1 MRESYYFWLIGYYL
15 FQEGSTLVVEFPSE
29 RELLFLVNW
38 LLLFQGGSTLVV
50 EFPSERELLFLVNW
64 LLFVSGRE
72 HPSGGVSQ

>member
-1 MRESYYFWLIGYYL
+1 M
-15 FQEGSTLVVEFPSE
+15 VEFPSE

-38 LLLFQGGSTLVV
+38 VLLFQGGSTLVV

-64 LLFVSGRE
+64 GGNTLVVEFPSERELLFLVNWVLFVSGRE

>member
-1 MRESYYFWLIGYYL
+1 M
-15 FQEGSTLVVEFPSE
+15 VEFPSE

-50 EFPSERELLFLVNW
+50 EFPSERELLFLVDW
-64 LLFVSGRE
+64 VLIVSGRE